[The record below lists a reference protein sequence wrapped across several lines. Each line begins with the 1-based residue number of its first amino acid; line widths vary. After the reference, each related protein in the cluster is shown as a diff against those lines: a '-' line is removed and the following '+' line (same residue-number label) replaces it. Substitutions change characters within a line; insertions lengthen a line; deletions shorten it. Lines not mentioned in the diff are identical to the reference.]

1 MMTATTVPK
10 SMPSIEAAGGIIVAR
25 ELTDLSYARFL
36 RPFTGELSYD
46 GDYTEVHL
54 DGDEFDRATA
64 NGSRFS
70 ESAMTSVTF
79 TGATF
84 DRARLDD
91 VWISRSRWIG
101 GTWGE
106 AQLLGVTLLDSVLA
120 GVQAYGSHWR
130 RVVVQDCKIDSLNLR
145 GANLRDVEF
154 RDCDLTEVDFGD
166 ATLTDVTFPGSA
178 LRRARFTK
186 AVVKKLDLRGTRE
199 LDVAQGWDALRGA
212 IISVDQLAEAAPAL
226 AQTLGI
232 VVRDR

>member
-1 MMTATTVPK
+1 M
-10 SMPSIEAAGGIIVAR
+10 EAIIVAR
-25 ELTDLSYARFL
+25 ELSDLPYARYL
-36 RPFTGELSYD
+36 QPFAEELTYD
-46 GDYTEVHL
+46 GEYSEVHL
-54 DGDEFDRATA
+54 DSVELDGVTA

-79 TGATF
+79 TGAAF

-91 VWISRSRWIG
+91 VWISRCRWIG
-101 GTWGE
+101 GTWAD
-106 AQLLGVTLLDSVLA
+106 AQLLGVTLADSVLA

-130 RVVVQDCKIDSLNLR
+130 RVVVRDCKIDSLNLR

-154 RDCDLTEVDFGD
+154 RDCDLTEADFGD

-186 AVVKKLDLRGTRE
+186 TVVKKLDLRGARE
-199 LDVAQGWDALRGA
+199 LDLAQGWDSLRGA
-212 IISVDQLAEAAPAL
+212 VISVDQLAEAAPAM

-232 VVRDR
+232 VVR